1 MIWYDMEQYGM
12 IWYLIDSQLLKLF
25 ANNFSLEKS
34 EERCGTSKQN
44 VSSASSSGSEI
55 LGQFKPCLLINRSF
69 QGMFCKNK
77 INDAK

>member
-1 MIWYDMEQYGM
+1 MIWYDMKQYGM

-25 ANNFSLEKS
+25 ANNFSLEKMK
-34 EERCGTSKQN
+34 RGAARQN
-44 VSSASSSGSEI
+44 TKCLRPSSSGSEI